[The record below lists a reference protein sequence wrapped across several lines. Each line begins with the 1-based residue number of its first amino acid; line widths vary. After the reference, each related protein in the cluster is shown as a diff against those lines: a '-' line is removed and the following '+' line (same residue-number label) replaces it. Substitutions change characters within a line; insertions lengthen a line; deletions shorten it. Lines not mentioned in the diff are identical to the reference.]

1 MKILVLGDVMGPS
14 GRIALKKNLPN
25 LIKSEEL
32 NFVIINGENSADD
45 GLGITKSTAEELF
58 NYGADVITSGNHV
71 WDKKEAVDYI
81 NI

>member
-32 NFVIINGENSADD
+32 NFVIIN
-45 GLGITKSTAEELF
+45 
-58 NYGADVITSGNHV
+58 
-71 WDKKEAVDYI
+71 
-81 NI
+81 